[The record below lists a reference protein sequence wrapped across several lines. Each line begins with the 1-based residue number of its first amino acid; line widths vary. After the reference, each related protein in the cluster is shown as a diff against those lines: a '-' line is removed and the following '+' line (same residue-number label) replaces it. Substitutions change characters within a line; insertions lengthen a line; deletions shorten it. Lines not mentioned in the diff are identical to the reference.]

1 MSREWL
7 YRAAGWLIVLVFLV
21 GLEPAIGQG
30 PPTENKGLTVGPTA
44 TIDLGPEVGVQG
56 RTLRL
61 RLLTLAPGG
70 VLALHSHKDRPAV
83 AYIIQGTLTE
93 HREGGWVKEH
103 YARESWPVGTDV
115 THWEENTGSEP
126 LVAVAADVPKSGM

>member
-1 MSREWL
+1 MTRQRL
-7 YRAAGWLIVLVFLV
+7 YKAAGWLVVLMFLAS
-21 GLEPAIGQG
+21 LEPATGQA
-30 PPTENKGLTVGPTA
+30 PPTENQGLTVGSTA
-44 TIDLGPEVGVQG
+44 TIDLGPEIGVQG

-93 HREGGWVKEH
+93 HRDGGWVKEH
-103 YARESWPVGTDV
+103 HARESWPVGTDV

-126 LVAVAADVPKSGM
+126 LVAIAADVPKSGM